1 MEITTAFNNR
11 GLNLQE
17 QCTVK
22 SSLIEIKLNENF
34 KSTRFWGKIFGIEN
48 DYLIIEATSMN
59 HQIQH
64 KYFFSIDGGLNF
76 AQLPIVEPWMN
87 AKCNKIAAMFTGI
100 TSYVYE
106 DEELKDK
113 SENEDDENEDDENEE
128 EANGGNEDE
137 QDQEKK
143 DSENDEPPKIEYKLR
158 ELARIAWTIS
168 SINDECCIVPKD
180 SLVLTSS
187 KIMQKNRNFTGLN
200 RNDANKLDSYLHFR
214 TPRDPY
220 SVSKYRKATAMNDT
234 EFLDPIT
241 NDLPKGCWRL
251 QSKSAGLEV
260 NVKNLL
266 WPGFEFKYCVGD
278 SQYVQGYFG
287 NGIRQNDLVFMI

>member
-11 GLNLQE
+11 GLNVPE

-22 SSLIEIKLNENF
+22 SSLVEIKLNENF
-34 KSTRFWGKIFGIEN
+34 KSTRFWGKIYGIEN
-48 DYLIIEATSMN
+48 DYLIIEAISMN

-87 AKCNKIAAMFTGI
+87 AKCMKIATMFTGI
-100 TSYVYE
+100 TSYVYKDE
-106 DEELKDK
+106 DQKEK
-113 SENEDDENEDDENEE
+113 SENDGDDEEE
-128 EANGGNEDE
+128 EQNGDNKDEDE
-137 QDQEKK
+137 DQENK
-143 DSENDEPPKIEYKLR
+143 DSVNDEPPKIQYKLT
-158 ELARIAWTIS
+158 ELDRISWTIS

-180 SLVLTSS
+180 SLILTSS
-187 KIMQKNRNFTGLN
+187 KLMQQNRNFTGLN

-251 QSKSAGLEV
+251 QSSKAGLEV

-278 SQYVQGYFG
+278 SQHIQGYFG